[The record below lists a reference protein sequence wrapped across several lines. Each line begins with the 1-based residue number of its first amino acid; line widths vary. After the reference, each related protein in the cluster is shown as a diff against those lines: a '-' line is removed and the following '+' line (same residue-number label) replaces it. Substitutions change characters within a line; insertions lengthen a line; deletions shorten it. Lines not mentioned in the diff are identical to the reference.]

1 MEKIIVADDEQYSR
15 KALSKMLGK
24 TGLVE
29 VCFEA
34 ETGTEVVEYLKENH
48 ADILL
53 TDIRMPEMDGLELIK
68 IVSEKYKNMQIII
81 ISGYADFEYAQTAMK
96 YGVRE
101 YLTKP
106 TNRNELNSA
115 LQHTLQR
122 LEEKRQEEK
131 IHLKKAVVRY
141 LKFIDVLNQAHL
153 SRIVSGI
160 EDDAMSYQI
169 MIFQTKKSEK
179 LGTVETLL
187 LNYGEWNPISVS
199 LFVCSSEVVVFV
211 KAESEIERKHNEVV
225 ANKIIQDGVK
235 MGLSIY
241 AAGSGICLGVS
252 CLPQV
257 YEDLVDA
264 MNGRLGENKC
274 RYYSSINRKQAELIF
289 FPKLD
294 SQRILEAIG
303 NYQFERAWEPIDRF
317 LNQIQGPGQQVNLY
331 LGLQEIFLSINQAYQ
346 ARLGNGSAQAVMRK
360 FSFLAQPTN
369 LYRFRTLDEIRLYI
383 CDTLEELCKREP
395 SAHTDNSRVEQIKAY
410 VDEHY
415 QEEITLNEIAQ
426 EHFFMNPSYLS
437 RLFRNCVGTSFSKY
451 LTEVRMNH
459 AKELL
464 RYSNFRITDIAGY
477 VGYNDSSYFTQTFKR
492 MMGMT
497 PEQYRMDKENAS

>member
-1 MEKIIVADDEQYSR
+1 
-15 KALSKMLGK
+15 
-24 TGLVE
+24 
-29 VCFEA
+29 
-34 ETGTEVVEYLKENH
+34 
-48 ADILL
+48 
-53 TDIRMPEMDGLELIK
+53 
-68 IVSEKYKNMQIII
+68 
-81 ISGYADFEYAQTAMK
+81 
-96 YGVRE
+96 
-101 YLTKP
+101 
-106 TNRNELNSA
+106 
-115 LQHTLQR
+115 
-122 LEEKRQEEK
+122 
-131 IHLKKAVVRY
+131 
-141 LKFIDVLNQAHL
+141 
-153 SRIVSGI
+153 
-160 EDDAMSYQI
+160 
-169 MIFQTKKSEK
+169 
-179 LGTVETLL
+179 
-187 LNYGEWNPISVS
+187 
-199 LFVCSSEVVVFV
+199 
-211 KAESEIERKHNEVV
+211 
-225 ANKIIQDGVK
+225 